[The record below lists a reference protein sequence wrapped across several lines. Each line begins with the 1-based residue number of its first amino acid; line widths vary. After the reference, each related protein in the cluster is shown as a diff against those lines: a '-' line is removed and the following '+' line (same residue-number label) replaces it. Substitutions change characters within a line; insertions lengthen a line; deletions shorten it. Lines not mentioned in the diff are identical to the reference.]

1 MKPFA
6 STEKKAAYNMGIG
19 GNTGGRKYFQHFFSI
34 VLQFPVDRFAIKIK
48 FQL

>member
-1 MKPFA
+1 
-6 STEKKAAYNMGIG
+6 MGIG
-19 GNTGGRKYFQHFFSI
+19 GNTGGRKYSQHFFSI